1 MRKTVL
7 LTFMALLLPVSL
19 AFAGDLRSERI
30 ATAEEYL
37 RGIYGGDPSVVD
49 RLTSEDIVV
58 SYPIIQSVAGTPA
71 LRGHDAVRGLAE
83 RFSKKWSDPR
93 LEIHE
98 TVFEGN
104 RLAVLWSFS
113 ARSREKTSP
122 GQSSSD
128 SQYSWGGITLIH
140 FDDQGKVSAEIGE
153 ESDPGPY
160 ERVHATKED

>member
-1 MRKTVL
+1 MRKTIL
-7 LTFMALLLPVSL
+7 LAAFTLLLIASTSL
-19 AFAGDLRSERI
+19 GADLKSERI

-49 RLTSEDIVV
+49 RLTSDDIVL
-58 SYPIIQSVAGTPA
+58 SYPIIQSVAGTSS
-71 LRGHDAVRGLAE
+71 LRGRDAVRGLAE
-83 RFSKKWSDPR
+83 RFSKKWKDPQ

-104 RLAVLWSFS
+104 RLVLLWSFR
-113 ARSREKTSP
+113 ARSLEKTSP
-122 GQSSSD
+122 GQAAAD
-128 SQYSWGGITLIH
+128 SEYSWGGITLIR
-140 FDDQGKVSAEIGE
+140 FDDEGKITAEIGE

>member
-7 LTFMALLLPVSL
+7 LTFLVLLVPVSL
-19 AFAGDLRSERI
+19 TFAGDLRSERV

-58 SYPIIQSVAGTPA
+58 SYPIIQSVEGAPTLHG
-71 LRGHDAVRGLAE
+71 RDAVWALAE

-93 LEIHE
+93 LKIHE

-104 RLAVLWSFS
+104 RLVLLWSFR
-113 ARSREKTSP
+113 ARSRDKTSP
-122 GQSSSD
+122 GQPSSD
-128 SQYSWGGITLIH
+128 SEYSWGGITLIR

-153 ESDPGPY
+153 ESSPGPMA
-160 ERVHATKED
+160 RVGGEQR